1 MKTVDITKIT
11 KKCKN
16 QPVARVVC
24 LGYSMEEVYLI
35 DHDDFNFK
43 NNNISIDEKVLIDQ
57 VSYQIGGSGTNTAVT
72 FARHGHQSILISNI
86 GDDQAAEAIKDFLI
100 DENVDTSYL
109 NQVSS
114 QTGVS
119 VVLLDSKSANATTMT
134 CLGASSK
141 YNNLSASDLN
151 LANPD
156 WLYIT
161 SLNGDMNTLLDFIE
175 QAKASQIKIMW
186 NPGIAELKQQKKVL
200 GLLPDIDVLIL
211 NQKEAK
217 LLVQGEIL
225 EELITHLA
233 AYTKTVI
240 ITAGSMGSIA
250 TNGRET
256 YRLAEYESQKIIDYS
271 GAGDAFGSGFLAA
284 ILDGYNFKDSLI
296 AAAANATSVIS
307 HIGPKKGILSANEKL
322 HPMPIQKINL

>member
-43 NNNISIDEKVLIDQ
+43 NNNISVGEKVLIDQ

-72 FARHGHQSILISNI
+72 FARHGHQSILISNV

-141 YNNLSASDLN
+141 YNNLSASDLD

-175 QAKASQIKIMW
+175 QAKSSQIKIMW

-211 NQKEAK
+211 NQKEAR

-225 EELITHLA
+225 EELITRLA

-250 TNGRET
+250 TNGCET
-256 YRLAEYESQKIIDYS
+256 YRLAEYESQKIVDYS

-307 HIGPKKGILSANEKL
+307 YIGPKKGILSANEKL

>member
-43 NNNISIDEKVLIDQ
+43 NNNISIGEKVLIDQ

-175 QAKASQIKIMW
+175 QAKANQIKIMW
-186 NPGIAELKQQKKVL
+186 NPGIAELKQQKKAL

-256 YRLAEYESQKIIDYS
+256 YRLAEYEAQKIVDYS

-284 ILDGYNFKDSLI
+284 TLDGYNFKDSLI

>member
-1 MKTVDITKIT
+1 
-11 KKCKN
+11 
-16 QPVARVVC
+16 
-24 LGYSMEEVYLI
+24 
-35 DHDDFNFK
+35 
-43 NNNISIDEKVLIDQ
+43 
-57 VSYQIGGSGTNTAVT
+57 
-72 FARHGHQSILISNI
+72 
-86 GDDQAAEAIKDFLI
+86 
-100 DENVDTSYL
+100 
-109 NQVSS
+109 
-114 QTGVS
+114 
-119 VVLLDSKSANATTMT
+119 MT

-161 SLNGDMNTLLDFIE
+161 SLNGDMNILLDFIE
-175 QAKASQIKIMW
+175 QAKANQIKIMW
-186 NPGIAELKQQKKVL
+186 NPGVAELKQQKKVL

-256 YRLAEYESQKIIDYS
+256 YRLAEYEAQKIVDYS

-284 ILDGYNFKDSLI
+284 TLDGYNFKDSLI

>member
-35 DHDDFNFK
+35 DHDDFNLI
-43 NNNISIDEKVLIDQ
+43 NNNISIGEKVLIDQ

-175 QAKASQIKIMW
+175 QAKANQIKIMW
-186 NPGIAELKQQKKVL
+186 NPGIAELKQQKKAL

-256 YRLAEYESQKIIDYS
+256 YRLAEYEAQKIVDYS

-284 ILDGYNFKDSLI
+284 TLDGYNFKDSLI